1 MWCNPVSEAG
11 LFEVI
16 VMQLSVFLWLS
27 CVALAG
33 YVRATE
39 DGATGVP
46 STEGAVHQ
54 HDDPLAS
61 DKDLF
66 IDDDGSGVEID
77 ESSGSGWGPG
87 PGPDDEDGRAGS
99 GDAPKGPEDD
109 EDFTPRTTTEQSEP
123 GDFETDYSE
132 EPETGLVPETAPT
145 ILPVDKFDVVSP
157 RILTKEEGA
166 PDNRGSGEDQSPRP
180 DQTDISISGEDVNAP
195 IDQDKSGSN
204 IEPESRPADNVVFI
218 MNAKSED
225 RATSFFAQPGIL
237 AAVIGGAVVGLLCA
251 ILVVMFIVYR
261 MRKKDEGSYALDE
274 PKRSPAAASYGK
286 GHNNREFYA

>member
-1 MWCNPVSEAG
+1 
-11 LFEVI
+11 
-16 VMQLSVFLWLS
+16 MQLSIYLWLS

-39 DGATGVP
+39 ETTSVP
-46 STEGAVHQ
+46 VTEGTIQ
-54 HDDPLAS
+54 QRDEPLAS

-66 IDDDGSGVEID
+66 IDDDGSGLEID

-87 PGPDDEDGRAGS
+87 PGPDDEDGRGS
-99 GDAPKGPEDD
+99 GDAPHPGAPEDD
-109 EDFTPRTTTEQSEP
+109 EDFTPRRITTTLP
-123 GDFETDYSE
+123 
-132 EPETGLVPETAPT
+132 PVPETEPSDT
-145 ILPVDKFDVVSP
+145 DRPIPVDSFDVVGP
-157 RILTKEEGA
+157 RVLSKPSEGA
-166 PDNRGSGEDQSPRP
+166 PDIRPEEPQRP
-180 DQTDISISGEDVNAP
+180 DQTDISISGEDINP
-195 IDQDKSGSN
+195 NIDQDQSSSN
-204 IEPESRPADNVVFI
+204 VEPESRPSDNSVFI
-218 MNAKSED
+218 MNAKPED